1 MLKGHLNEVWR
12 LAFSPDGRTLVSGG
26 KDETVKLWSVDP
38 RPEPPS
44 ERVFPPNTL
53 PAGGS
58 LSPQGSWFATFPRGR
73 MTLGDTRSL
82 RDVRD
87 FVPDSQQAA
96 NATANVLG
104 PGGDRIYVG
113 YADGRVRA
121 LDLNTRR
128 DVIPLAGHEA
138 RVNIL
143 ALSSDGK
150 RLVSAGG
157 DQIVR
162 VQDVN
167 TGESVATLTTADVSL
182 YCLSLSRDGLLLAGG
197 SLLDDQILVWDLRSG
212 ALRLRLTG
220 HKDRISGLDFS
231 PDGRLLASAS
241 WDGTAGLWDVASG
254 QRLATLRAHLLGVN
268 TVAFSPD
275 GQRLAGGTGDG
286 LIKLW
291 NVTDHQ
297 EVLTLIGHRDINQ
310 VAFLP
315 DETLVSVS
323 LNSIQL
329 WPAPTLKEIA
339 ELERRAP
346 RTP

>member
-1 MLKGHLNEVWR
+1 
-12 LAFSPDGRTLVSGG
+12 
-26 KDETVKLWSVDP
+26 
-38 RPEPPS
+38 
-44 ERVFPPNTL
+44 
-53 PAGGS
+53 
-58 LSPQGSWFATFPRGR
+58 LSSDARWFATFQEGR

-87 FVPDSQQAA
+87 FVPDRQQAA

-121 LDLNTRR
+121 LDLNTGR
-128 DVIPLAGHEA
+128 DVLSLAGHEGG
-138 RVNIL
+138 VNIL
-143 ALSSDGK
+143 ALSPDG
-150 RLVSAGG
+150 RLLVSTGR
-157 DQIVR
+157 DHKVR

-167 TGESVATLTTADVSL
+167 TGQPIATLTVADVSL
-182 YCLSLSRDGLLLAGG
+182 YCLSLSRDGFLLAGG
-197 SLLDDQILVWDLRSG
+197 STFDDQILVWDLRTG
-212 ALRLRLTG
+212 TQRFRLTG
-220 HKDRISGLDFS
+220 HKDRITALDFS

-241 WDGTAGLWDVASG
+241 WDGTAGLWDVTSG

-297 EVLTLIGHRDINQ
+297 EVLTLKGHRDVNQ

-323 LNSIQL
+323 LDSIQL

-339 ELERRAP
+339 DIERRAQRSP
-346 RTP
+346 